1 MRNKILIVD
10 DSELNRETLA
20 EILEDDFSVM
30 EAENGIEALA
40 LLDKH
45 QKELGAVLLDLVMP
59 DMDGFA
65 VLEAMKEKGYMGKIP
80 VLILSLIHIS
90 EPTRPY

>member
-65 VLEAMKEKGYMGKIP
+65 VLEAMKEKGYMGKQCRQLKP
-80 VLILSLIHIS
+80 
-90 EPTRPY
+90 

>member
-1 MRNKILIVD
+1 MCNKILIVD

-45 QKELGAVLLDLVMP
+45 QKERGAVLLDLVMP
-59 DMDGFA
+59 DMDGFRS
-65 VLEAMKEKGYMGKIP
+65 EERRGGKEC
-80 VLILSLIHIS
+80 
-90 EPTRPY
+90 

>member
-30 EAENGIEALA
+30 EAENGIKPDDSNGSFLTQTVVRTA
-40 LLDKH
+40 LLP
-45 QKELGAVLLDLVMP
+45 QIRPFFFL
-59 DMDGFA
+59 
-65 VLEAMKEKGYMGKIP
+65 YIP
-80 VLILSLIHIS
+80 L
-90 EPTRPY
+90 